1 VRKYAVKT
9 FEYDIPRAEACCRL
23 GFSYLQEYNL
33 NQAVFWY
40 EMATKLEKP
49 QGSLGFF
56 NDECWTWLPHLQLCV
71 CYDKLGKH
79 KLAYEHNEIAR
90 QFRPN
95 DARILYNINYFNS
108 LKLE

>member
-1 VRKYAVKT
+1 MRKYAYKT

-23 GFSYLQEYNL
+23 GFSFLQEKKYT
-33 NQAVFWY
+33 QAAYWY
-40 EMATKLEKP
+40 EIATKLEKP
-49 QGSLGFF
+49 KESLGFF

-71 CYDKLGKH
+71 CYDKLGNQ

-95 DARILYNINYFNS
+95 DERILYNINYFEN
-108 LKLE
+108 LKVK